1 MGELI
6 AILRRALSLVVCQS
20 YLFASSVCRLLQQ
33 TNAEEWICF
42 QHMQTA
48 IADECWCNK
57 LRQFYFVLALH
68 DTLDDVV
75 ASFLLGEA
83 GSSVTAIT
91 QKVLSCCNK
100 TGNVLFGWLGS
111 VRTICEIG
119 Y

>member
-20 YLFASSVCRLLQQ
+20 YLFASGVCRLLQQ

-57 LRQFYFVLALH
+57 LGQFWFGIEHPMIILMTSLPRLPPMGGGGLKCNCHQIESLAVH
-68 DTLDDVV
+68 
-75 ASFLLGEA
+75 
-83 GSSVTAIT
+83 
-91 QKVLSCCNK
+91 
-100 TGNVLFGWLGS
+100 
-111 VRTICEIG
+111 
-119 Y
+119 